1 MEYLGSA
8 IFYFFFV
15 QFLLSYFTIK
25 IPSTLVYLWG
35 AFECIVVGIYWQD
48 TLRNNLFGKFIFER
62 SRFHYMTV
70 QIEQSTLYMIRYC
83 ALSAVLFAGLL
94 YGTYRMFARKEIS
107 EQQNLARLVGSQFVI
122 VISLVVQVLLNP
134 GVDIVPICASLSIL
148 SVVVSMLTDG
158 FFGVKDWGHEWVFEE
173 MEDIYIAVDYLYG
186 FLDANTSAKIVF
198 PQLEH
203 KKDGDILSEE
213 ILYIFTAP
221 ESVYKV
227 GEKYYERNIT
237 EIMNNGKLIGHTI
250 LLRDITEQ
258 QKMLEMVQSYNTRL
272 KAEVAAK
279 TQHIQLV
286 QDSIITGIASVVE
299 SRDNST
305 GGHINRTSAVV
316 KILAKKLLEN
326 ADTEFDAEFL
336 NNIIKVA
343 PMHDLGKNSR
353 GSQNYGTGRCV

>member
-94 YGTYRMFARKEIS
+94 YGTYRMFVRKEIS

-326 ADTEFDAEFL
+326 ADAEFL